1 MGCAA
6 REITREQC
14 CVFRCARSTRVARG
28 SVLTKGLSV
37 PLDNSTLDERVASLG
52 VRLIPPCRPSTMLP
66 KMRPLAGANCVV
78 ASSRRPELGSA
89 TARGLCSY
97 RREDLSPMVSAE
109 RMSWRHRARLVR
121 DRQHRAISRFV
132 SNLHESLRSGQN
144 VPWFALANSEAME
157 PGWLDTCIEELCAV
171 SIF

>member
-6 REITREQC
+6 REITRVQC
-14 CVFRCARSTRVARG
+14 SDTRRARSTRVARG

-37 PLDNSTLDERVASLG
+37 PLDISTLDER
-52 VRLIPPCRPSTMLP
+52 
-66 KMRPLAGANCVV
+66 V

-89 TARGLCSY
+89 TARGRCSY

-121 DRQHRAISRFV
+121 DRQHRANTRID

-171 SIF
+171 IIFFCFFCFCFLFLVSWCFVVFLS